1 MQFFQLQAQGQSL
14 MRAGMNIPRNP
25 KVTRDKM
32 YNYAVSNQK
41 IGQKN
46 MKYIGQSVPRVD
58 ALAKVKGEAV
68 FASDMVM
75 PEQAYMKMLM
85 AHRPHAIVKHV
96 DTSKAE
102 ALPGVLTVL
111 TSQDVPCNEFGYY
124 SYDQPVLCGPG
135 GGKPY
140 TDRVRFVG
148 DRIAAVVAE
157 TEAIAAKARDLI
169 EVEYEDL
176 PVVVDVEEA
185 MQSDAPILHPDVGS
199 NIFGHHKLYNGDIE
213 AGFRQADVIVESVL
227 NTPAQEHGYLQTESG
242 LAYIDEEGRV
252 AVVTTGQWGTKDRK
266 QIAHALGV
274 AEDQVRVIYAMT
286 GGAFG
291 GREDISVQIIIA
303 LAVHKLQRL
312 GTPRPVKVVWSREE
326 SILGHCKRH
335 PFRIFTRWGATK
347 EGKIIAAE
355 VKLLAEGGAYKFTT
369 SIVTS
374 NAVLNALGPYE
385 IPNVKVDAYDVYT
398 NNVPRGAFRGFGG
411 PQAVYCAEQMV
422 NKLAIA
428 LGMDSVELRMRNL
441 AKEGSLQTTGAPYP
455 PGVTI
460 REVTQSCAEGAGW
473 HTTSKG
479 WKPAHSHTKKTSKQ
493 SHLRRGLGLACAH
506 KNVGFSYGYPESC
519 TVGIDLYGGSELE
532 RAVIRHGASEVGM
545 GAHTVITQMAA
556 EALGLPMEKIEL
568 ISTDTAHVKD
578 AGSVSASRMTFFIG
592 NAIKEGA
599 EKALSMWAN
608 EERPVHLDHV
618 YLPPQT
624 TAPDPETGQCDPNV
638 AYAYT
643 AQAAE
648 VIVDMETGRV
658 KIDKIYCAIDVGKA
672 INPQQVIGQIQGG
685 LVQSV
690 GYVVLENF
698 VEKEGRVL
706 TPNLSTYLMPTV
718 LDIPTEM
725 NIMVLEIPDPR
736 GPWGARGLGEVMN
749 MCLAPAVTAAVYDAT
764 GVWFDHFPLTP
775 EEVLI
780 GITDQ

>member
-1 MQFFQLQAQGQSL
+1 
-14 MRAGMNIPRNP
+14 
-25 KVTRDKM
+25 
-32 YNYAVSNQK
+32 
-41 IGQKN
+41 

-58 ALAKVKGEAV
+58 AIAKVKGEAV
-68 FASDMVM
+68 FASDMVR
-75 PEQAYMKMLM
+75 PKQAYMKMLM

-96 DTSKAE
+96 DISKAE

-111 TSQDVPCNEFGYY
+111 TAQDVPCNEFGYY
-124 SYDQPVLCGPG
+124 TYDQPVLCGPSQ
-135 GGKPY
+135 KPF

-148 DRIAAVVAE
+148 DRVAAVIAE
-157 TEAIAAKARDLI
+157 TESIAAEARALI

-176 PVVVDVEEA
+176 PAAYDVEEA
-185 MQSDAPILHPDVGS
+185 MKLDAPILHPDVGS
-199 NIFGHHKLYNGDIE
+199 NVFGHHKLYNGDIE
-213 AGFRQADVIVESVL
+213 SGFRQADVIVESIL
-227 NTPAQEHGYLQTESG
+227 NTPAQEHAFLQTESG
-242 LAYIDEEGRV
+242 LAYMDEEGRLTV
-252 AVVTTGQWGTKDRK
+252 MTTGQWGVKDRK
-266 QIAHALGV
+266 QIAHALGL
-274 AEDQVRVIYAMT
+274 AEDQVRVIYPMT

-291 GREDISVQIIIA
+291 GREDISVQIIVA
-303 LAVHKLQRL
+303 LAVLKLHRM
-312 GTPRPVKVVWSREE
+312 GNARSVKVVWSREE

-347 EGKIIAAE
+347 DGKIVAAE
-355 VKLLAEGGAYKFTT
+355 VKMLADGGAYKFTT

-385 IPNVKVDAYDVYT
+385 IPNVKVDAFDVYT

-411 PQAVYCAEQMV
+411 PQAVYCAEQMI
-422 NKLAIA
+422 NKLADE
-428 LGMDSVELRMRNL
+428 LGMDAVELRMRNL

-460 REVTQSCAEGAGW
+460 REVTQACAEGAGW
-473 HTTSKG
+473 S
-479 WKPAHSHTKKTSKQ
+479 AKTSGWTLASLRKKIDRRRPN
-493 SHLRRGLGLACAH
+493 LRRGLGLACAH

-519 TVGIDLYGGSELE
+519 TIGIDLYGSGEIE

-556 EALGLPMEKIEL
+556 EALCLPMERIEL
-568 ISTDTAHVKD
+568 ISTDTAQVKD
-578 AGSVSASRMTFFIG
+578 SGSVSASRMTFFIG

-599 EKALSMWAN
+599 EKALEIWAN
-608 EERPVHLDHV
+608 EERPVHLDHT
-618 YLPPQT
+618 YWPHQT

-648 VIVDMETGRV
+648 VVVDMETGQV

-690 GYVVLENF
+690 GYVVMEDF
-698 VEKEGRVL
+698 VEREGQVL
-706 TPNLSTYLMPTV
+706 TPSLSTYLVPTV
-718 LDIPTEM
+718 LDIPSEM
-725 NIMVLEIPDPR
+725 NITVLEIPDPR

-749 MCLAPAVTAAVYDAT
+749 MCLAPAVTAAVHDAT

-775 EEVLI
+775 EEVLK
-780 GITDQ
+780 GIAHI

>member
-1 MQFFQLQAQGQSL
+1 
-14 MRAGMNIPRNP
+14 
-25 KVTRDKM
+25 
-32 YNYAVSNQK
+32 
-41 IGQKN
+41 
-46 MKYIGQSVPRVD
+46 MKYIGQSVRRVD

-85 AHRPHAIVKHV
+85 AHRPHALVKRV

-111 TSQDVPCNEFGYY
+111 TAQDVPCNEFGYY
-124 SYDQPVLCGPG
+124 TYDQPVLCGASA
-135 GGKPY
+135 KPF

-148 DRIAAVVAE
+148 DRVAAVVAE
-157 TEAIAAKARDLI
+157 TEAIAAQARDLI

-176 PVVVDVEEA
+176 PAVFDVEEA
-185 MQSDAPILHPDVGS
+185 IEPNAPVLHPDVGS
-199 NIFGHHKLYNGDIE
+199 NLFGHHKLYNGDIE

-227 NTPAQEHGYLQTESG
+227 NTPAQEHVFLQTESG
-242 LAYIDEEGRV
+242 LAYMDENGRL
-252 AVVTTGQWGTKDRK
+252 AVVTSGQWGVKDRK
-266 QIAHALGV
+266 QIAHSLGLT
-274 AEDQVRVIYAMT
+274 EDEVRVIYPMT

-291 GREDISVQIIIA
+291 GREDISVQIIVA
-303 LAVHKLQRL
+303 LAALKLHRA
-312 GTPRPVKVVWSREE
+312 GNSRPVKVVWSREE
-326 SILGHCKRH
+326 SIIGHCKRH
-335 PFRIFTRWGATK
+335 PFRIFTRWGAMK
-347 EGKIIAAE
+347 DGKIVAAE
-355 VKLLAEGGAYKFTT
+355 VKLLADGGAYKFTT

-374 NAVLNALGPYE
+374 NAVINALGPYE

-422 NKLAIA
+422 NKLAEA
-428 LGMDSVELRMRNL
+428 LGMDPVELRMRNL

-460 REVTQSCAEGAGW
+460 KEVTQACAEGAGW
-473 HTTSKG
+473 GVTPDG
-479 WKPAHSHTKKTSKQ
+479 WTLLKPCEKSNAEQPHIRH
-493 SHLRRGLGLACAH
+493 GLGLACAH

-519 TVGIDLYGGSELE
+519 TIGIDLYGDVEIE

-545 GAHTVITQMAA
+545 GAHTVIAQMAA
-556 EALGLPMEKIEL
+556 DALDLPMEKIEL
-568 ISTDTAHVKD
+568 ISTDTSQVKD
-578 AGSVSASRMTFFIG
+578 SGSVSASRMTFFIG

-599 EKALSMWAN
+599 EKALEMWAN
-608 EERPVHLDHV
+608 EERPVHLDHT
-618 YLPPQT
+618 YLPHQT
-624 TAPDPETGQCDPNV
+624 TPPDPETGQCDPNV

-648 VIVDMETGRV
+648 VSVDTETGMV
-658 KIDKIYCAIDVGKA
+658 KVEKVYCAIDVGKA
-672 INPQQVIGQIQGG
+672 INPQQVVGQIQGG

-690 GYVVLENF
+690 GYAVMENF
-698 VEKEGRVL
+698 IEKNGQVL
-706 TPNLSTYLMPTV
+706 TPGLSTYLVPTV
-718 LDIPTEM
+718 LDIPTDM

-749 MCLAPAVTAAVYDAT
+749 MCLAPAVTAAVHDAT

-775 EEVLI
+775 GEVLKEI
-780 GITDQ
+780 HRN

>member
-1 MQFFQLQAQGQSL
+1 
-14 MRAGMNIPRNP
+14 
-25 KVTRDKM
+25 
-32 YNYAVSNQK
+32 
-41 IGQKN
+41 

-58 ALAKVKGEAV
+58 ATAKVRGEAI

-75 PEQAYMKMLM
+75 TGQVYMKMLM
-85 AHRPHAIVKHV
+85 AHRAHAIVKRV
-96 DTSKAE
+96 DTSRAQ

-111 TSQDVPCNEFGYY
+111 TAQDVPCNEFGYY
-124 SYDQPVLCGPG
+124 AYDQPVLCGPG
-135 GGKPY
+135 EKPY

-148 DRIAAVVAE
+148 DRVAAVVAE
-157 TEAIAAKARDLI
+157 TEAIAAQARDLI

-176 PVVVDVEEA
+176 PVVCDVEEA
-185 MQSDAPILHPDVGS
+185 MQPTAPILHPDVGS
-199 NIFGHHKLYNGDIE
+199 NVFGHHKLYNGDLE

-227 NTPAQEHGYLQTESG
+227 NTPAQEHAFLQTESG
-242 LAYIDEEGRV
+242 LAYVDEEGRL
-252 AVVTTGQWGTKDRK
+252 AVVTTGQWGVKDRK
-266 QIAHALGV
+266 QIAHALNL
-274 AEDQVRVIYAMT
+274 AEDQVRVIYPMT

-291 GREDISVQIIIA
+291 GREDISVQIIVA
-303 LAVHKLQRL
+303 LGVLKLQQL

-335 PFRIFTRWGATK
+335 PFRIYTRWGATR

-355 VKLLAEGGAYKFTT
+355 VKLLADGGAYKFTT

-374 NAVLNALGPYE
+374 NAVINALGPYE

-422 NKLAIA
+422 SKLAEA
-428 LGMDSVELRMRNL
+428 LDMDPVELRMRNL
-441 AKEGSLQTTGAPYP
+441 VKEGSLQTTGAVFP

-460 REVTQSCAEGAGW
+460 REVTKACAEGAGW
-473 HTTSKG
+473 GSTPAG
-479 WKPAHSHTKKTSKQ
+479 WMPLTPLQKLDPEQ
-493 SHLRRGLGLACAH
+493 PHLRRGLGLACAH

-519 TVGIDLYGGSELE
+519 TIGIDLYGNEQIE

-545 GAHTVITQMAA
+545 GAHTVIMQMAA
-556 EALGLPMEKIEL
+556 DAFGLPMEKIEL
-568 ISTDTAHVKD
+568 ISTDTAQVKD
-578 AGSVSASRMTFFIG
+578 SGSVSASRMTFFIG

-599 EKALSMWAN
+599 EKALEFWAN
-608 EERPVHLDHV
+608 EERPVHLDHT
-618 YLPPQT
+618 YWPHQT
-624 TAPDPETGQCDPNV
+624 TTPDPETGQCDPNV

-648 VIVDMETGRV
+648 VIVDMETGHV
-658 KIDKIYCAIDVGKA
+658 KIEKIYCAIDVGKA
-672 INPQQVIGQIQGG
+672 INPQQVVGQIQGG

-690 GYVVLENF
+690 GYAVMENF
-698 VEKEGRVL
+698 IEKEGKVL
-706 TPNLSTYLMPTV
+706 TPSLSTYLVPTV
-718 LDIPTEM
+718 LDIPKEM

-749 MCLAPAVTAAVYDAT
+749 MCLAPAVTAAVHAAT

-775 EEVLI
+775 EEVLKGTAETRQKI
-780 GITDQ
+780 H

>member
-1 MQFFQLQAQGQSL
+1 
-14 MRAGMNIPRNP
+14 
-25 KVTRDKM
+25 
-32 YNYAVSNQK
+32 
-41 IGQKN
+41 
-46 MKYIGQSVPRVD
+46 MKYIGHSVPRVD
-58 ALAKVKGEAV
+58 AMAKVKGEAV

-75 PEQAYMKMLM
+75 PGQAYMKMLM
-85 AHRPHAIVKHV
+85 AHRPHAIVKRV
-96 DTSKAE
+96 DVSKAE

-111 TSQDVPCNEFGYY
+111 TSLDVPCNEFGYY
-124 SYDQPVLCGPG
+124 TYDQPVLCGPSA
-135 GGKPY
+135 KPY
-140 TDRVRFVG
+140 ADRVRFVG
-148 DRIAAVVAE
+148 DRVAAVVAE
-157 TEAIAAKARDLI
+157 TEAIAAEARNLI

-176 PVVVDVEEA
+176 PAVYDVESA
-185 MQSDAPILHPDVGS
+185 MQPEAPILHPDLDS
-199 NIFGHHKLYNGDIE
+199 NVFGHHKLYNGDME
-213 AGFRQADVIVESVL
+213 AGFSQADVIVESIL
-227 NTPAQEHGYLQTESG
+227 NTPAQEHAFLQTESG
-242 LAYIDEEGRV
+242 LAYMDEEGRLTV
-252 AVVTTGQWGTKDRK
+252 ITTGQWGVKDRK
-266 QIAHALGV
+266 QIAHALGLT
-274 AEDQVRVIYAMT
+274 EDQVRVIYPMT

-291 GREDISVQIIIA
+291 GREDISVQIIVA
-303 LAVHKLQRL
+303 LAVLKLQHM
-312 GTPRPVKVVWSREE
+312 GNPHPVKVVWSREE

-335 PFRIFTRWGATK
+335 PFRIFTRWGATR
-347 EGKIIAAE
+347 EGKIVAAE
-355 VKLLAEGGAYKFTT
+355 VKMLADGGAYKFTT

-385 IPNVKVDAYDVYT
+385 IPNVKVDAFDVYT

-422 NKLAIA
+422 NKLADE
-428 LGMDSVELRMRNL
+428 LGMDPVELRMRNL

-460 REVTQSCAEGAGW
+460 REVTQACAEGAGW
-473 HTTSKG
+473 SAKTKG
-479 WKPAHSHTKKTSKQ
+479 WALTHPRKKINRKQ
-493 SHLRRGLGLACAH
+493 PNLRRGLGLACAH
-506 KNVGFSYGYPESC
+506 KNVGFSYGYPENC
-519 TVGIDLYGGSELE
+519 TIGIDLYGNEEIE

-556 EALGLPMEKIEL
+556 EALCLPMEKIEL
-568 ISTDTAHVKD
+568 ISTDTAQVKD
-578 AGSVSASRMTFFIG
+578 SGSVSASRMTFFIG

-599 EKALSMWAN
+599 EKALEMWAN
-608 EERPVHLDHV
+608 EDRPVHLDHT
-618 YLPPQT
+618 YWPHQT

-648 VIVDMETGRV
+648 VVVDMETGQV
-658 KIDKIYCAIDVGKA
+658 KVDKIYCAIDVGKA

-690 GYVVLENF
+690 GYAVMENF

-718 LDIPTEM
+718 LDIPSEM

-764 GVWFDHFPLTP
+764 GVWFDHFPLVP
-775 EEVLI
+775 EEVLK
-780 GITDQ
+780 GITDTRKK